1 MFQSWKKEISQEG
14 TFFSVPS
21 QQKCGIFLVIFSCN
35 FLEGLRH
42 QPPPWIPLFLSTL
55 LWTESFFDWDNAGKK
70 CLVKLTQ
77 LRWMKMHFRV
87 NLVESLVSILLTCC
101 CCGWSVDDFW
111 KFDLNQTE
119 AWCKHAYWVEIDF
132 VFIFFQYFLSRNT
145 IGEWSNVK
153 LNLCWTPPPIWLLGG
168 VENWSCIKFGKKIG
182 WANRPNISS
191 PFKDSAQFFHSS
203 RHNFFLMER
212 SLVAQHLGKSQ
223 THISEN
229 LAVFWMYSGFFW
241 IQYD

>member
-1 MFQSWKKEISQEG
+1 MWMAAQHIYQCFRVEKRKSHKRGHFSQSPPSRNVV
-14 TFFSVPS
+14 FFLS
-21 QQKCGIFLVIFSCN
+21 FFSCN

-101 CCGWSVDDFW
+101 CCGWSVDAFW

-153 LNLCWTPPPIWLLGG
+153 LNLCWTPPPFGCWG
-168 VENWSCIKFGKKIG
+168 VSKIG
-182 WANRPNISS
+182 
-191 PFKDSAQFFHSS
+191 H
-203 RHNFFLMER
+203 
-212 SLVAQHLGKSQ
+212 V
-223 THISEN
+223 
-229 LAVFWMYSGFFW
+229 
-241 IQYD
+241 